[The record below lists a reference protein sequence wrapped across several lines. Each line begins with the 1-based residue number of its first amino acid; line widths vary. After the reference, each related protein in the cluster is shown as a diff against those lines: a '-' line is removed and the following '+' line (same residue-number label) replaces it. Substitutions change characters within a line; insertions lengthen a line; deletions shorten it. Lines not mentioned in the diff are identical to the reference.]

1 MKTRSTNGQ
10 VMRRFS
16 VLAAL
21 FVAVP
26 GLAVAHVSISPRE
39 AKPGAQQQYTVRVP
53 TEGQVATA
61 SVYLQVPEGMIVTE
75 VPPSEGASHEVKKD
89 GDRIIAITWTKEIP
103 PKQSAQFMFTARNPG
118 AAGQITWKV
127 QQRFAD
133 GTSRDWTP
141 ATKLT
146 DTPSAHAAPA
156 PAPTNP
162 QADVHAPAGHQM
174 APATGEAAVS
184 RNGSRSTM
192 PPSTQR
198 IQIGAAPTTDQA
210 KK

>member
-1 MKTRSTNGQ
+1 
-10 VMRRFS
+10 MRRFT

-53 TEGQVATA
+53 TEGQVATT
-61 SVYLQVPEGMIVTE
+61 SIYLQVPEGMIVTE
-75 VPPSEGASHEVKKD
+75 VPHPEGATHEVKKD

-103 PKQSAQFMFTARNPG
+103 PKQSAQFLFTARNP

-141 ATKLT
+141 GTKLT
-146 DTPSAHAAPA
+146 DTPATAVAPAAAPA
-156 PAPTNP
+156 NM
-162 QADVHAPAGHQM
+162 QADVHAPAGYEM
-174 APATGEAAVS
+174 VLATGEAAVS
-184 RNGSRSTM
+184 RSGSRRTM

-198 IQIGAAPTTDQA
+198 IQIGTAPKTDQA

>member
-1 MKTRSTNGQ
+1 
-10 VMRRFS
+10 MRRFS

-53 TEGQVATA
+53 TEGQVATT
-61 SVYLQVPEGMIVTE
+61 SIYLQVPEGIIVTE
-75 VPPSEGASHEVKKD
+75 VPHPEGANHEVKKD

-103 PKQSAQFMFTARNPG
+103 PKQSAQFLFTARNPA

-141 ATKLT
+141 GTKLT
-146 DTPSAHAAPA
+146 DTPATAVAPAAAPA
-156 PAPTNP
+156 NM
-162 QADVHAPAGHQM
+162 QADVHTPAGYQM
-174 APATGEAAVS
+174 VQAAVEAAVS
-184 RNGSRSTM
+184 RSGPRRAT

-198 IQIGAAPTTDQA
+198 IQIGAAPKTDQA
-210 KK
+210 KT